1 MDLGQVECDMGLMI
15 ICIMHKFANDVRMIE
30 ESKFLLSGLVFLGN
44 SRLSMIAIVIAQ
56 TMLGKDLVNTPAAL
70 ATKRFI
76 LQGYR
81 RVGTGI
87 TAMGTY
93 GINLLDL

>member
-1 MDLGQVECDMGLMI
+1 
-15 ICIMHKFANDVRMIE
+15 
-30 ESKFLLSGLVFLGN
+30 
-44 SRLSMIAIVIAQ
+44 MIAIVIAQ